1 MSKRQRNRSDQRAR
15 ILDAARAL
23 FADRGFDDVTMTEIA
38 GKAGVARATVF
49 NYFPSKVGLVE
60 AITEDV
66 LAYFHAMLERGIADD
81 TTPVPSLVRAF
92 FAHMGTGIE
101 VYQRFYQSAFREVM
115 KVQVGLD
122 PGGGEMRRHGLVLLE
137 RLMARGQDRGEL
149 RRGVPPRD
157 LAGAFDSLAN
167 GTIVHWLYED
177 ATGSLRERMERAAE
191 IFLGGVAE
199 ARWAEPPARVPDLAP
214 LGWDPAG
221 RGREPTPRRS

>member
-1 MSKRQRNRSDQRAR
+1 MSRRQQNRSDQRAR

-66 LAYFHAMLERGIADD
+66 LAYFHAMLERGLEDD
-81 TTPVPSLVRAF
+81 AIPVPTLVRAF
-92 FAHMGTGIE
+92 FAHMGIGIE
-101 VYQRFYQSAFREVM
+101 AYQRFYQSAFREVM

-122 PGGGEMRRHGLVLLE
+122 PGAGEMRGRGLLLLE
-137 RLMARGQDRGEL
+137 RLMTRGQERGEL
-149 RRGVPPRD
+149 RREIPPRD
-157 LAGAFDSLAN
+157 LAGAFNSLTN

-177 ATGSLRERMERAAE
+177 AAGSLREHMERAAE

-199 ARWAEPPARVPDLAP
+199 ARWAEPDAPVPDLAP
-214 LGWDPAG
+214 LGWNPAG
-221 RGREPTPRRS
+221 PDPEPTPEK